1 MALDLTRGGAST
13 MQEVLKAKAAVQSL
27 RIEIARLE
35 AREAIAENREILYED
50 KVDRLNKWVHNLYRI
65 DIPMLNDEI
74 KVAEGT
80 LAMDEARRKQAL
92 KIAERDAI

>member
-1 MALDLTRGGAST
+1 